1 MLAAEALIRERLARI
16 DGVAG
21 VHGLPAVSAEA
32 VAGKKLPAIFV
43 KPLGYRVLKTLGQA
57 SAVHVA
63 TDYLVV
69 VATRS
74 ARGVR
79 DGQEGR
85 AQGGDVASAVVAH
98 LLGWQPSEAYQP
110 MQMLAQPPLR
120 LFEEDGLV
128 LLSLG
133 FECPQ
138 IIARV
143 E

>member
-1 MLAAEALIRERLARI
+1 MLAAELLIRERLARI
-16 DGVAG
+16 EGVAG
-21 VHGLPAVSAEA
+21 VHGLPDLSAEA

-57 SAVHVA
+57 SAVQLA

-69 VATRS
+69 VAVRD
-74 ARGVR
+74 ARDVR
-79 DGQEGR
+79 DGQGAR
-85 AQGGDVASAVVAH
+85 TQGGDVATAVVAH

-110 MQMLAQPPLR
+110 MQMLPQAPLR
-120 LFEEDGLV
+120 LWQEDGLV

-138 IIARV
+138 IVARV